1 VIPRALETMQEAT
14 GSRRHLLAGVLS
26 VVVLVVVTLAIA
38 LLKSFVPVLSLGVL
52 YVFAV
57 LPIAVA
63 FGLIYA
69 GLVSVAS
76 MLAFNWFFL
85 PPVHTFTLSD
95 SRNWFAL
102 AVYLVTAV
110 VVSGLAT
117 RARRRAVEAEQRE
130 VETALLADVATSLM
144 QGQDVAGELGQI
156 SARVAAI
163 LKADSASIVLG
174 DDVELSAT
182 SAPIELVAGEVLNV
196 ATGSDISVGDIAEL
210 VLALLG
216 KPGSLREHVP
226 ERPGQVD
233 RHVGST
239 DKAKRLLGWEART
252 PLEQGLERTVAWYRD
267 NEAWWRSIGR
277 TQARVFSS

>member
-14 GSRRHLLAGVLS
+14 GSRRHLLAGSLS
-26 VVVLVVVTLAIA
+26 LAVLVVVTVAIA

-57 LPIAVA
+57 LPVAVA

-85 PPVHTFTLSD
+85 PPVHTFTLAD

-117 RARRRAVEAEQRE
+117 RARRRATEAEQRE
-130 VETALLADVATSLM
+130 IEAALVADVATSLLE
-144 QGQDVAGELGQI
+144 GGDVAGELGHI
-156 SARVAAI
+156 GERVAAI
-163 LKADSASIVLG
+163 GTGASAIQFVPRIQAEVAQLQVLG
-174 DDVELSAT
+174 LRRAYGDRAEVE
-182 SAPIELVAGEVLNV
+182 
-196 ATGSDISVGDIAEL
+196 TGRKRAE
-210 VLALLG
+210 
-216 KPGSLREHVP
+216 
-226 ERPGQVD
+226 
-233 RHVGST
+233 
-239 DKAKRLLGWEART
+239 
-252 PLEQGLERTVAWYRD
+252 
-267 NEAWWRSIGR
+267 
-277 TQARVFSS
+277 RVRA

>member
-1 VIPRALETMQEAT
+1 MQEAT
-14 GSRRHLLAGVLS
+14 GSRRHLLAGSTS

-38 LLKSFVPVLSLGVL
+38 LLKLFVPVLSLGVL

-85 PPVHTFTLSD
+85 PPVHTFTLAD

-130 VETALLADVATSLM
+130 VETALLADVATSRM

-163 LKADSASIVLG
+163 LKAHSASIVLG
-174 DDVELSAT
+174 DDVEPSVT
-182 SAPIELVAGEVLNV
+182 SAPI
-196 ATGSDISVGDIAEL
+196 
-210 VLALLG
+210 
-216 KPGSLREHVP
+216 
-226 ERPGQVD
+226 
-233 RHVGST
+233 
-239 DKAKRLLGWEART
+239 
-252 PLEQGLERTVAWYRD
+252 
-267 NEAWWRSIGR
+267 
-277 TQARVFSS
+277 